1 MGAQRIMGA
10 MPSEQQRILLLV
22 DGNALVH
29 RAFHALPPLTTNRS
43 GEMVNAVYGFANTL
57 FKVVNSLK
65 ASHWA
70 IAFDYPA
77 PTFRH
82 ALYEQYKA
90 HRPPTPEELKSQ
102 IRRVHQLAD
111 VLGMPAFEVEGYE
124 ADDILGTLA
133 VQAQHAGI
141 DAAILT
147 GDRDLLQ
154 MVRPGV
160 TVLLPGRNFS
170 DAVKYDGAA
179 VAARFGVRPDQLTS
193 YKALVGDPSDNIPG
207 VPGVGEKTAAKLLTQ
222 FKSLDS
228 IYEHIA
234 EVTPARVQASLEAS
248 QQQARDSQ
256 RLSTIVTDVPVQISI
271 DDCAIG
277 NYARDRAL
285 ELLQELEFNSLVA
298 RLPQPPAAN
307 AASPQPVERAAAEVT
322 RTDVSEVTVFS
333 APTADSFARELAASD
348 EIVLCALRL
357 TEKAAKPSQGKR
369 ETPQPDALRGVGV
382 SPRAGLLTYLPA
394 TEVHDAS
401 ESPLRAL
408 GPVLSRDDC
417 LKVSDDVKTI
427 VRQLT
432 PLALPEGRG
441 WFDIS
446 VAAHL
451 AGEKA
456 VTLDALALNRL
467 GLTLDD
473 PSTFATAMATTSPDE
488 SILALLAT
496 RADVCRALRAQLD
509 TEMRQ
514 REVLTLFRTVEMPLI
529 PVLAEMENNGI
540 LVDTQKLWAM
550 SRTLGEQLAALEID
564 IYNAVGHRFNINSP
578 KQLGNVLFNELG
590 LQGGRKTSSGHST
603 EASQLEFLRAAHPV
617 IDLVLQFRQLSK
629 LKSTYVDTLPGLVNA
644 ATGRIHTVFS
654 QTTAATGRLS
664 SSEPNLQNL
673 PIRTELG
680 RTIRAAVISPRGWS
694 LLSADYSQIDLRA
707 LAHLSQD
714 KTLKAAFLND
724 EDIHTATASKV
735 FGVPPEQVSAE
746 MRRAAKVVNFGVI
759 YGMSDYGLEQATEFS
774 RAEAG
779 RFIKSYFEQYPGVQ
793 RWLEQ
798 TKTQAREHLF
808 VSTLLGRRRYIPEI
822 RSSNRQVREAAERM
836 AINAPVQGT
845 SADIIKVAM
854 IHIHDEMR
862 QRRMRSRMLL
872 QIHDE
877 LLFEAP
883 DGEMADLSE
892 LVRDLMKSA
901 VELTVPL
908 KVDLKS
914 GPNWA
919 DIKPAGS

>member
-10 MPSEQQRILLLV
+10 MPSEQRRILLLV

-57 FKVVNSLK
+57 FKVVNTLK

-70 IAFDYPA
+70 IAFDFPA

-90 HRPPTPEELKSQ
+90 QRPPTPDELKSQ
-102 IRRVHQLAD
+102 IRRVHQLAE
-111 VLGMPAFEVEGYE
+111 VLGMPVFEVEGYE

-133 VQAQHAGI
+133 VQAQHSGI

-154 MVRPGV
+154 MVRPGI

-170 DAVKYDGAA
+170 DAVRYDAAA

-228 IYEHIA
+228 VYEHIA
-234 EVTPARVQASLEAS
+234 EVTPARVQASLAAS
-248 QQQARDSQ
+248 QQQARESQ
-256 RLSTIVTDVPVQISI
+256 RLSTIVTDVPVQVSI
-271 DDCAIG
+271 ADCAIG
-277 NYARDRAL
+277 NYARERAL
-285 ELLQELEFNSLVA
+285 ELLKELEFNSLVA
-298 RLPQPPAAN
+298 RLPQPPAAD
-307 AASPQPVERAAAEVT
+307 AASTQPMEPPTPAVTPADVNEVA
-322 RTDVSEVTVFS
+322 VFS
-333 APTADSFARELAASD
+333 APTADSFERELAASN
-348 EIVLCALRL
+348 EIVVCALRH
-357 TEKAAKPSQGKR
+357 TAKPAKSSQGKR
-369 ETPQPDALRGVGV
+369 EEPQSAVLRGVGV
-382 SPRAGLLTYLPA
+382 SPRAGRLTFLPA
-394 TEVHDAS
+394 TVVKGVS
-401 ESPLRAL
+401 ESPLQAL
-408 GPVLSRDDC
+408 GPVLARDDC

-432 PLALPEGRG
+432 PLALPEGRE

-451 AGEKA
+451 AGEKT

-467 GLTLDD
+467 GLALDD
-473 PSTFATAMATTSPDE
+473 PSNKVTATTTTPDE
-488 SILALLAT
+488 SILSLLAT
-496 RADVCRALRAQLD
+496 RADACRALRIQLEN
-509 TEMRQ
+509 EMRQ
-514 REVLTLFRTVEMPLI
+514 RDVLTLFSTVEMPLV

-590 LQGGRKTSSGHST
+590 LQRGRKTSSGHST
-603 EASQLEFLRAAHPV
+603 EASQLELLRAAHPV

-629 LKSTYVDTLPGLVNA
+629 LKSTYVDTLPGLVNP

-654 QTTAATGRLS
+654 QTIAATGRLS

-680 RTIRAAVISPRGWS
+680 RTIRAAVVAPRGWS

-714 KTLKAAFLND
+714 KALKTAFLND

-735 FGVPPEQVSAE
+735 FGVPPEHVNAE

-798 TKTQAREHLF
+798 TKTQARDHLY

-854 IHIHDEMR
+854 IRIHDEMQ

-883 DGEMADLSE
+883 DGEMADLSA
-892 LVRDLMKSA
+892 LVRDLMKNA

-908 KVDLKS
+908 KVDIKS

-919 DIKPAGS
+919 DMKPSGS

>member
-1 MGAQRIMGA
+1 MDTMH
-10 MPSEQQRILLLV
+10 PQQRRVLLLV

-29 RAFHALPPLTTNRS
+29 RAFHALPPLTTSRT

-57 FKVVNSLK
+57 FKVVSNLR

-82 ALYEQYKA
+82 ALYDQYKA
-90 HRPPTPEELKSQ
+90 QRPPTPEELKSQ
-102 IRRVHQLAD
+102 IRRVHELAD
-111 VLGMPAFEVEGYE
+111 VLGMASFELEGYE

-133 VQAQHAGI
+133 VQAREAGI

-154 MVRPGV
+154 VVRPGI
-160 TVLLPGRNFS
+160 TVLLPGRSFS
-170 DAVKYDGAA
+170 DAVTYDGAA
-179 VAARFGVRPDQLTS
+179 VEARFGVNPSQFTAF
-193 YKALVGDPSDNIPG
+193 KALVGDTSDNIPG
-207 VPGVGEKTAAKLLTQ
+207 VPGVGDKTAAKLLTQ
-222 FKSLDS
+222 FHSLDS
-228 IYEHIA
+228 LYERIA
-234 EVTPARVQASLEAS
+234 EVTPPRVQASLSASREQARAS
-248 QQQARDSQ
+248 QQLA
-256 RLSTIVTDVPVQISI
+256 TILIDVPVHLSL
-271 DDCAIG
+271 DSCLVG
-277 NYARDRAL
+277 NYERDRVLAL
-285 ELLQELEFNSLVA
+285 LKELEFNSLAA
-298 RLPQPPAAN
+298 RLPQRVPEDTTA
-307 AASPQPVERAAAEVT
+307 
-322 RTDVSEVTVFS
+322 S
-333 APTADSFARELAASD
+333 APTPAPRPTPPGTESATVFTSQSVAGLEQELKRSP
-348 EIVLCALRL
+348 EIVLCAV
-357 TEKAAKPSQGKR
+357 TEDPVQSGSVQSRR
-369 ETPQPDALRGVGV
+369 EANRSSSLRGLGV
-382 SPRAGLLTYLPA
+382 STREGQLVYMPTRVHQTGQSSQPGTERPFEVLAPA
-394 TEVHDAS
+394 LV
-401 ESPLRAL
+401 
-408 GPVLSRDDC
+408 RDDC
-417 LKVSDDVKTI
+417 LKIGDDVKA
-427 VRQLT
+427 VLRH
-432 PLALPEGRG
+432 LAKLGVPVGG
-441 WFDIS
+441 PWFDIA

-451 AGEKA
+451 TGEKA
-456 VTLDALALNRL
+456 ITLAALALNRL
-467 GLTLDD
+467 GITTTDALAPLSDEDAAAFLSQRTAVCWTL
-473 PSTFATAMATTSPDE
+473 
-488 SILALLAT
+488 
-496 RADVCRALRAQLD
+496 RGQLEN
-509 TEMRQ
+509 EMEQ

-540 LVDTQKLWAM
+540 LIDTQKLRVM

-578 KQLGNVLFNELG
+578 KQLGNVLFDELG
-590 LQGGRKTSSGHST
+590 LQSGRKTSSGHST
-603 EASQLEFLRAAHPV
+603 EASQLELLRGAHPV

-629 LKSTYVDTLPGLVNA
+629 LKSTYVDTLPGLVDA

-680 RTIRAAVISPRGWS
+680 RTIRAAVIAPRGWT

-714 KTLKAAFLND
+714 EALTTAFLND
-724 EDIHTATASKV
+724 EDIHTTTASKV
-735 FGVPPEQVSAE
+735 FSVAPGDVTGE

-779 RFIKSYFEQYPGVQ
+779 RFIKAYFEQYPGVQ
-793 RWLEQ
+793 RWLER
-798 TKTQAREHLF
+798 TKTQARDNLY
-808 VSTLLGRRRYIPEI
+808 VTTLLGRRRYLPEI

-854 IHIHDEMR
+854 IRIHEELHR
-862 QRRMRSRMLL
+862 HYLQSRMLL

-883 DGEMADLSE
+883 DEELPQLSGM
-892 LVRDLMKSA
+892 VRTLMPGA
-901 VELTVPL
+901 VELIVPL

-919 DIKPAGS
+919 DMKPLPA